1 MAIVSV
7 DIWSP
12 GDIKKCYGQKDLFNT
27 MCNMCQ
33 WVICNRSIVPA
44 RMFMEHFLLKFD
56 ICVMVVCDDGNEF
69 RGTFEKMCNKLN
81 IKFHVVAKRNHKA
94 VGVERFH
101 KFLNK
106 AQKIS
111 TEERQTSEPFVKI
124 SMATAYAWNANP
136 FDGTDII
143 ENVPAIE
150 KEATL
155 SFGRE
160 LRSSTRYH

>member
-1 MAIVSV
+1 
-7 DIWSP
+7 
-12 GDIKKCYGQKDLFNT
+12 
-27 MCNMCQ
+27 MCQ
-33 WVICNRSIVPA
+33 WVICVAISATEASYLA
-44 RMFMEHFLLKFD
+44 RMFMEHVLLKFG

-106 AQKIS
+106 AQNIS
-111 TEERQTSEPFVKI
+111 TEERGTSEPFVEI
-124 SMATAYAWNANP
+124 GMATAYAWNASP
-136 FDGTDII
+136 IDGTDII
-143 ENVPAIE
+143 RSVPAIG

-160 LRSSTRYH
+160 LMSSTRYH